1 MAFVLTY
8 DGLVNIVTSYLERND
23 TNLLNNIPNFVL
35 IAQRRIA
42 SDLKTLLDDITIVG
56 KLTLGDPF
64 LTKPNQWLNTIS
76 FNIGLDSSQLPGALN
91 TNQALELRTYE
102 FCLAYWPQQGA
113 TATPK
118 YYADYD
124 YNSWYIC
131 PTPDQAYPYE
141 TIFSQ
146 IPTAIDTSFQV
157 NFITEFAPHLLEYAT
172 LREAMIFIK
181 DDERIQFFESAYQ
194 TALAGMTQDDKKR
207 LADRFY
213 NREAD

>member
-8 DGLVNIVTSYLERND
+8 PGLVNIVTSYLERND
-23 TNLLNNIPNFVL
+23 TNLLNNIDNFVL

-42 SDLKTLLDDITIVG
+42 SDLKTLLDDVIVDGKFIVG
-56 KLTLGDPF
+56 EPYLQ
-64 LTKPNQWLNTIS
+64 KPPQWLNTIS
-76 FNIGLDSSQLPGALN
+76 FNIGLDPTQPASALN
-91 TNQALELRTYE
+91 TNINLELRTYE

-113 TATPK
+113 TAQPK
-118 YYADYD
+118 YYADLD
-124 YNSWYIC
+124 YQTWYIC
-131 PTPDQAYPYE
+131 PTPDQTYPFE
-141 TIFSQ
+141 VIFSQ
-146 IPTAIDTSFQV
+146 IPTAIDSTFEV
-157 NFITEFAPHLLEYAT
+157 NFITQYAPHLLEYAT